1 MATILIN
8 CLFVDDY
15 SYEDIF
21 KIKIKENET
30 VRNFVETIKK
40 RNIGFGE
47 DGLNIIKIDLP
58 LGTLS
63 DKLALIE
70 SNSFVNIKT
79 FLGGEE
85 LPSTKLISECFDTG
99 EHYIVIDP
107 PSGRFT
113 FKKCVSENKIVVG
126 DKIIYNDNNT
136 CLEGTI
142 VNISNTFQI
151 KCTKVLKEYFL
162 DSFSKFIKL
171 AISPYNNIE
180 SDHWKNLSIELSESK
195 EKFIWRDFRHRMLN
209 RNLKD
214 TDLIDL
220 TLEREKKYNE
230 AISLEKM
237 AKTEKHDAND
247 IIYNRIRLCPPSI
260 KSSVNPTVSSKF
272 FTVDAT
278 ISYGPSAD
286 KHVEV
291 EQLHKLL
298 VDKKDCIDRVLK
310 SQPVYYIGPSFHGDY
325 NFPCITCWVTAPLS
339 ESTLEQLGG
348 IYDGEFKVVYE
359 MIETA
364 DCESNSGGGSTSG
377 GPGRAGGNKSNDKK
391 RRRFGKGENDE
402 DEDDDKDYGDGD
414 SDDDGGGGGG
424 GGDDGG
430 CSSDIKRRKVIKVS
444 SGASVESEGHVQIF
458 GIRVHFHANIYND
471 DESNRMLLIS
481 ADISECRAGQ
491 LLNQN
496 WKQLS
501 NLGSVYYLE
510 SVTISFFPITDA
522 TNNRSPLYELE
533 YYSPK
538 MKNRTVESLV
548 GTEKQSSLDL
558 GASSKVGFLMK
569 KSESTKIISDEW
581 RLKTGGSCITG
592 DYWTYEYGKRSP
604 DQVQFEPGNHTS
616 KWLIGEKMC
625 GFSVKITQVLRFNFT
640 AVGVVNKL
648 IDIKPK
654 LVMCPKV
661 SHTLEINFNG
671 LEDFNEK
678 FMSLER
684 FRSDENLIFTVNNNT
699 CTDVTAK
706 TNSGFVK

>member
-1 MATILIN
+1 MTTIN

-30 VRNFVETIKK
+30 VGNLVEAIKK
-40 RNIGFGE
+40 RNIGFGG
-47 DGLNIIKIDLP
+47 DGLKILKIDLP

-70 SNSFVNIKT
+70 SKSFVNIKT

-113 FKKCVSENKIVVG
+113 FKKCVSENKLVVG

-151 KCTKVLKEYFL
+151 KCTKVKEYCL

-171 AISPYNNIE
+171 AISPYDIE
-180 SDHWKNLSIELSESK
+180 SEHWKNLSIELSESK
-195 EKFIWRDFRHRMLN
+195 EKFIWRDFRRRMLN
-209 RNLKD
+209 RNLKG
-214 TDLIDL
+214 TDLIDPV
-220 TLEREKKYNE
+220 LEREKKNNE
-230 AISLEKM
+230 
-237 AKTEKHDAND
+237 AKTEKHDADD

-260 KSSVNPTVSSKF
+260 ESSVKHTASSKF
-272 FTVDAT
+272 ITINAT

-291 EQLHKLL
+291 EQLYKLL
-298 VDKKDCIDRVLK
+298 VDKKDCIDRVLE
-310 SQPVYYIGPSFHGDY
+310 SQPVYFIGPSFHEDY

-339 ESTLEQLGG
+339 KSTLEQLGE
-348 IYDGEFKVVYE
+348 IYGGEFKVVCE
-359 MIETA
+359 MMETTNYA
-364 DCESNSGGGSTSG
+364 SNSGGGSTSG
-377 GPGRAGGNKSNDKK
+377 EPCEMMETTNYASN
-391 RRRFGKGENDE
+391 N
-402 DEDDDKDYGDGD
+402 
-414 SDDDGGGGGG
+414 GGGSTS
-424 GGDDGG
+424 GG
-430 CSSDIKRRKVIKVS
+430 CSGPDGNNSDIKGRKVIKVS
-444 SGASVESEGHVQIF
+444 SGASVECEGHFQRF
-458 GIRVHFHANIYND
+458 TIRVHFHANIHND
-471 DESNRMLLIS
+471 DDSDRMLFID
-481 ADISECRAGQ
+481 ADIIECRAGA

-501 NLGSVYYLE
+501 SLGRGYFLE
-510 SVTISFFPITDA
+510 SATISFSPITDA
-522 TNNRSPLYELE
+522 TNNRSALYERE
-533 YYSPK
+533 YYFPK
-538 MKNRTVESLV
+538 VKNRIVESLV
-548 GTEKQSSLDL
+548 GTEKQGSLDL
-558 GASSKVGFLMK
+558 GTSSKAGFLMK
-569 KSESTKIISDEW
+569 KSESTKTISDEW
-581 RLKTGGSCITG
+581 HLKTWGCGTTG
-592 DYWTYEYGKRSP
+592 DHWMYERRST
-604 DQVQFEPGNHTS
+604 DQILEIEPRSHIS

-625 GFSVKITQVLRFNFT
+625 GFRVKITQVLHFNFT
-640 AVGVVNKL
+640 VAGVLNRVV
-648 IDIKPK
+648 DFKPK

-661 SHTLEINFNG
+661 SHTLEIDFNG

-684 FRSDENLIFTVNNNT
+684 FRRGEDLILTVNNNT
-699 CTDVTAK
+699 CTNVTDK
-706 TNSGFVK
+706 TDSGFVNIDRSFYNEKN